1 VGVIRRYRDGG
12 GAESAA
18 AYSRAVRRGGLIAV
32 SATAATG
39 PDGRAL
45 HPGDTYAQ
53 THECFKRALAALE
66 ALGGSIDDVIR
77 THILLTPEAE
87 PGGAIR
93 VHKEL
98 FEGREPANT
107 TFYVAGFIPE
117 GVLVE
122 VELDALL
129 AEDA

>member
-1 VGVIRRYRDGG
+1 MIERYRDGG
-12 GAESAA
+12 GAQRAA
-18 AYSRAVRRGGLIAV
+18 AYSRAVRRGSVVAV
-32 SATAATG
+32 SGTAATG

-45 HPGDTYAQ
+45 HAGDTYGQ
-53 THECFKRALAALE
+53 TRECFERALAGLA
-66 ALGGSIDDVIR
+66 ALGGGPDDVIR
-77 THILLTPEAE
+77 TRILLTPDAD
-87 PGGAIR
+87 PSGAIR

-122 VELDALL
+122 VELDAVL
-129 AEDA
+129 AEDP

>member
-1 VGVIRRYRDGG
+1 MTERYRDGG

-18 AYSRAVRRGGLIAV
+18 AYSRAVRSGAFVAV
-32 SATAATG
+32 SGTAATG

-45 HPGDTYAQ
+45 HENDTYAQ
-53 THECFKRALAALE
+53 TRECFERALAGLE
-66 ALGGSIDDVIR
+66 ALGGSVDDVIR
-77 THILLTPEAE
+77 TRILLAPEAD
-87 PGGAIR
+87 PKGAIR
-93 VHKEL
+93 VHREL

-122 VELDALL
+122 VELDAVV

>member
-1 VGVIRRYRDGG
+1 MTRRYRDGG

-18 AYSRAVRRGGLIAV
+18 AYSRAVRRGSIVAV
-32 SATAATG
+32 SGTAGTG

-45 HPGDTYAQ
+45 HENDTYAQ
-53 THECFKRALAALE
+53 TRACFERALAALT
-66 ALGGSIDDVIR
+66 ALGCGIDDVVR
-77 THILLTPEAE
+77 TRILLTPDAD
-87 PGGAIR
+87 PAGAIR

-122 VELDALL
+122 VELDAVA
-129 AEDA
+129 AEGA

>member
-1 VGVIRRYRDGG
+1 MIERYRDGG
-12 GAESAA
+12 GAQSAA
-18 AYSRAVRRGGLIAV
+18 AYSRAVRRGSFVAV
-32 SATAATG
+32 SGTAATG

-45 HPGDTYAQ
+45 HTGDTYRQAR
-53 THECFKRALAALE
+53 ECFERALAGLT
-66 ALGGSIDDVIR
+66 ALGGGPDDVIR
-77 THILLTPEAE
+77 TRILLTSEAE
-87 PGGAIR
+87 PSGAIR

-122 VELDALL
+122 VELDAVL
-129 AEDA
+129 AEDP